1 MVAATRTAVVGGDG
15 RNPERWRELGEV
27 EVYRSPRDGGNG
39 ELRRLEHALRSGSF
53 QRVVILA
60 SFNGHAATVRVRH
73 ICAAK
78 GVEVLIVRGSGPR
91 AVADVCR
98 GGSKG
103 GGDCTSG
110 GVTGAG
116 GRPSPCGNPGMPS
129 GGGRGNNAPRGGKK

>member
-15 RNPERWRELGEV
+15 RDPERWRDLGEV

-39 ELRRLEHALRSGSF
+39 ELRRLEHALRAGSF

-60 SFNGHAATVRVRH
+60 SFNGHAATVRVRR

-78 GVEVLIVRGSGPR
+78 GVEVLIVRGSGRR
-91 AVADVCR
+91 AVADFGR

-103 GGDCTSG
+103 GSGGTPG

-116 GRPSPCGNPGMPS
+116 GPSSPTGNS
-129 GGGRGNNAPRGGKK
+129 LGGDRGHTPTSSRKK